1 MIKGCNK
8 RVIVMKDTGNDM
20 IEEAF
25 FILKPDVSQSKNKQS
40 GTADILKQASLILDA
55 KGCEQPFSDVRLNV
69 NKPYKKRSRNGNPFR
84 LLLCAIIRWY
94 RPAREYPF

>member
-55 KGCEQPFSDVRLNV
+55 KGCEQPFSDIRLNV
-69 NKPYKKRSRNGNPFR
+69 NKPYKKRSRLVPF
-84 LLLCAIIRWY
+84 LCGTLSGMAMTYLISLAI
-94 RPAREYPF
+94 

>member
-25 FILKPDVSQSKNKQS
+25 FILKLDVSQSKNKQ
-40 GTADILKQASLILDA
+40 
-55 KGCEQPFSDVRLNV
+55 PFSDIRLNV
-69 NKPYKKRSRNGNPFR
+69 NKPYKKRSRLVPF
-84 LLLCAIIRWY
+84 LYGTLSGMAMTYLISLAI
-94 RPAREYPF
+94 